1 MRRNKSS
8 LKGTFQDFKPL
19 KEYFVKGR
27 WYVAAG
33 LLSLVLVDLLQV
45 LIPQVIKKAI
55 DSLTFKTATSGI
67 LFKYG
72 MMIMSIALSIALFR
86 YMWRYLLFGYS
97 RKVEEGLRN
106 RLYDHLQTLSPS
118 FFQRMKTGDLMA
130 RATND
135 INAVRMATGLGIFA
149 VTDSVVLG
157 VTTIVCMLYISPVL
171 TLVSLIP
178 APILIYLTRILS
190 RRMSTGYE
198 RVQKTFADLTE
209 EVREAFAG
217 VRIVKAYSRE
227 SWECKKI
234 EEEGGKYIAEN
245 MQLAKTIAFFFPL
258 MAVFAN
264 LGLVILIWVGG
275 RLTILGHL
283 TTGDFVAFISYLYL
297 LAWPLT
303 AIGWVINLIQRGAA
317 SMRRINHILDQVPDI
332 LGPPSPRHVTKLA
345 GSIKFKGLRYKY
357 PGQTGFALNGINLS
371 IERGQT
377 VALVGQVGSAKTT
390 LLNTLPRLCDI
401 PEGTVFIDD
410 TDVHAI
416 PLKTLRQNIGFVTQ
430 ETFLFSD
437 TIRNNILFGRRGISE
452 NALEAALRA
461 AQISD
466 EIQTFERGLDTWLGE
481 KGITLS
487 GGQRQRLSIARA
499 LISDPP
505 IMVLDDALSMVDTRT
520 EARILNR
527 IFEFRKHKTN
537 LIVSHRVPTISRAD
551 FIVVLKGGE
560 LVEAGKHSTLM
571 AIGKEYARLYQ
582 RQFLAQELEIG
593 IT

>member
-1 MRRNKSS
+1 MRRNESL
-8 LKGTFQDFKPL
+8 LKGAFKDFKPL
-19 KEYFVKGR
+19 KEYFVSNR
-27 WYVAAG
+27 WHVVAG
-33 LLSLVLVDLLQV
+33 LISLLLVDLLQV

-55 DSLTFKTATSGI
+55 DSLTYNAATSAI
-67 LFKYG
+67 LIKYG
-72 MMIMSIALSIALFR
+72 LIIMSIALAIALFR
-86 YMWRYLLFGYS
+86 YTWRYLLFGHS

-106 RLYDHLQTLSPS
+106 RLYDHLQTLSPA
-118 FFQRMKTGDLMA
+118 FFQRIKTGDLMA

-135 INAVRMATGLGIFA
+135 INAVRMAIGLGIFA

-178 APILIYLTRILS
+178 APILIYLTRKLS

-198 RVQKTFADLTE
+198 QVQKTFADLTE

-227 SWECKKI
+227 SWESKKI
-234 EEEGGKYIAEN
+234 EEKGAKYISEN

-264 LGLVILIWVGG
+264 LGLAIVIWMGG

-303 AIGWVINLIQRGAA
+303 AIGWVINLIQRGSA
-317 SMRRINHILDQVPDI
+317 SMRRINHILDEVPDI
-332 LGPPSPRHVTKLA
+332 LDSPHPQHFTKLA
-345 GSIKFKGLRYKY
+345 GSIKFKGLWYKY
-357 PGQTGFALNGINLS
+357 PGQTRFALNGINLS
-371 IERGQT
+371 IKRGQT
-377 VALVGQVGSAKTT
+377 VALVGQVGAAKTT
-390 LLNTLPRLCDI
+390 LLNTLPRLFDI
-401 PEGTVFIDD
+401 PAGTVFIDG
-410 TDVHAI
+410 TDVHEI

-430 ETFLFSD
+430 EALLFSD
-437 TIRNNILFGRRGISE
+437 TIRNNILFGRHGISD
-452 NALEAALRA
+452 NALEAALRT

-466 EIQTFERGLDTWLGE
+466 EIESLEYGLDTWLGE
-481 KGITLS
+481 KGVTLS
-487 GGQRQRLSIARA
+487 GGQRQRLTIARA
-499 LISDPP
+499 LILDPP
-505 IMVLDDALSMVDTRT
+505 IMILDDALSMVDTRT

-551 FIVVLKGGE
+551 LIVVLKGGE
-560 LVEAGKHSTLM
+560 LVETGNHRTLI
-571 AIGKEYARLYQ
+571 AKGNEYARLYE

>member
-1 MRRNKSS
+1 MRRNESS
-8 LKGTFQDFKPL
+8 LKGAFKVFKPL
-19 KEYFVKGR
+19 KEYFIKNR
-27 WYVAAG
+27 WHVAAG
-33 LLSLVLVDLLQV
+33 LISLLLVDLLQV
-45 LIPQVIKKAI
+45 LIPQVIRKAI

-72 MMIMSIALSIALFR
+72 MMIMSIALAIALFR

-264 LGLVILIWVGG
+264 LGLAILIWVGG

>member
-1 MRRNKSS
+1 L
-8 LKGTFQDFKPL
+8 LKGAFKDFRPL
-19 KEYFVKGR
+19 KEYFIKNR
-27 WYVAAG
+27 WHVAAG
-33 LLSLVLVDLLQV
+33 LISLLLVDLLQV
-45 LIPQVIKKAI
+45 LIPQVIRKAI

-72 MMIMSIALSIALFR
+72 MMIMSIALAIALFR

-264 LGLVILIWVGG
+264 LGLAILIWVGG